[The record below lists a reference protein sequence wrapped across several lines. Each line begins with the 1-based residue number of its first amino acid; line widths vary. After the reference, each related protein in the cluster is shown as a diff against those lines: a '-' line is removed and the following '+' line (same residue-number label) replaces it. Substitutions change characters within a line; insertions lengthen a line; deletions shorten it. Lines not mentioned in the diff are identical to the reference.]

1 VDAGHAYRADI
12 YSLWAIPFEMFSG
25 SQLNL
30 HVFDHGTLADL
41 NRSMNAVN
49 RTDRLRIY
57 HEFVSA
63 MADSHPLPS
72 LSVLGSE
79 VPNFILLSVDRLYMA
94 MIAVD
99 YRRRLA
105 DFDVIFG
112 RINRMLLILDHEATY
127 REWRKRRALA
137 RLAAEQ
143 KRSNAL
149 VKYRTQARRPQC

>member
-1 VDAGHAYRADI
+1 
-12 YSLWAIPFEMFSG
+12 
-25 SQLNL
+25 
-30 HVFDHGTLADL
+30 
-41 NRSMNAVN
+41 
-49 RTDRLRIY
+49 
-57 HEFVSA
+57 

-79 VPNFILLSVDRLYMA
+79 VPNSILRSVDRLYMA
-94 MIAVD
+94 MGAVD

-112 RINRMLLILDHEATY
+112 RINRMLLILDHEAKY

-137 RLAAEQ
+137 RQAAEQ

-149 VKYRTQARRPQC
+149 VKYQSPKCSRFKTRTRWPHSEYALSYRIR